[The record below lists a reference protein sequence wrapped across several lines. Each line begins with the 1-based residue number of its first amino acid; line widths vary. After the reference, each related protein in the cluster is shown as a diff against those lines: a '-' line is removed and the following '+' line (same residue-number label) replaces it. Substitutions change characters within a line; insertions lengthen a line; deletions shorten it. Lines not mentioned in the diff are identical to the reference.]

1 MKNYFEMSSAQRSAL
16 LSELENEYNEYCAAG
31 LSLDLSRGKPNASQ
45 LDVSMGLMSVDLS
58 GDYLSNAG
66 FDCRNYGILDGI
78 PEMKSFFADVY
89 GINASDVVVGG
100 NSSLQ
105 LMYTTL
111 STAMMFGFFNSPKP
125 WCMEQRK
132 KWICLTPG
140 YDRHFRITEKFG
152 FELID
157 VPMINGQP
165 DMDRIEQLV
174 KDPDVKGIWCVPK
187 YSNPTGTTYTD
198 ETVRRIASMECAAP
212 DFTVMWDNAYAVHD
226 FDNSRDE
233 LLDIFAEAEKHG
245 NKDRIL
251 YFGSTSKITFP
262 GGGVAFFAAS
272 ENHRKHLLDYLGTE
286 TIGFDKLN
294 QIRHLRYFG
303 NADNL
308 VAHMKELGALI
319 RNKFDITLSELSVLD
334 GLGIAEWTKPNGG
347 YFVSLDVLPGTAK
360 RVFELMKNA
369 GVTLTTVG
377 ATYPLGIDPLDRN
390 LRIAPT
396 YPTDDELRLAT
407 KILAVTVRIAALE
420 KIS

>member
-1 MKNYFEMSSAQRSAL
+1 MQNYFDLTSAERASL
-16 LSELENEYNEYCAAG
+16 LEGLYSEYREYCMSG

-45 LDVSMGLMSVDLS
+45 LDVSNGLMNVNLAN
-58 GDYLSNAG
+58 DYRAANG
-66 FDCRNYGILDGI
+66 FDCRNYGLLDGLS
-78 PEMKSFFADVY
+78 EMKSFFADVY
-89 GINASDVVVGG
+89 GIKAEDIVVGG

-111 STAMMFGFFNSPKP
+111 STAMLFGLSNSPRP
-125 WCMEQRK
+125 WCMESER

-152 FELID
+152 FQLIS
-157 VPMINGQP
+157 VPMVDGQP
-165 DMDRIEQLV
+165 DMDKIEELV
-174 KDPDVKGIWCVPK
+174 KDQTVKGVWCVPK
-187 YSNPTGTTYTD
+187 YSNPTGTTYSD

-226 FDNSRDE
+226 FDNTSDT
-233 LLDIFAEAEKHG
+233 LIDIFTEAEKCG

-272 ENHRKHLLDYLGTE
+272 AKQRAWLLEYLGAE

-294 QIRHLRYFG
+294 QLRHLRYFG
-303 NADNL
+303 NAENL
-308 VAHMKELGALI
+308 FAHMKNLGALI
-319 RNKFDITLSELSVLD
+319 RRKFEITLSELSALE
-334 GLGIAEWTKPNGG
+334 GLGIASWTAPNGG
-347 YFVSLDVLPGTAK
+347 YFISLDVLEGTAK
-360 RVFELMKNA
+360 RVFELMKQA
-369 GVTLTTVG
+369 GVTLTAVG
-377 ATYPLGIDPLDRN
+377 ATHPYGIDPNDSN

-407 KILAVTVRIAALE
+407 KILTVSVKIAALE
-420 KIS
+420 KIG